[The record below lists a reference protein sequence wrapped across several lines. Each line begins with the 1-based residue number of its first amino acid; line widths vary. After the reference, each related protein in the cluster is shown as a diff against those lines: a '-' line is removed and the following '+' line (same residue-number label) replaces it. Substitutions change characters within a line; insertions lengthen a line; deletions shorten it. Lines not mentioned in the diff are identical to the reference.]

1 MHVDGVLTDI
11 SNDFLIF
18 LSSISAWTFVSL
30 FVVLMCSTSCDSSH
44 DTLSINKWRNKL
56 TWDAVRL
63 LECTHNN
70 KYTNMMCLNV
80 ESVATAA
87 VVFVWTCSLSSAN
100 IQSAQTNFTRGIKVA
115 TRYMKLKSY
124 SKIKC
129 VEKCF
134 DEKRHGRCSIAGYN
148 LATVQRFMRPWVKY
162 WFPIDNYEKEWP
174 SPVIYDCGQ

>member
-1 MHVDGVLTDI
+1 MLVDGVLTDI

-18 LSSISAWTFVSL
+18 LSSISTLKCVSIY
-30 FVVLMCSTSCDSSH
+30 VVLICSTSCDSSH
-44 DTLSINKWRNKL
+44 DSFSINKWQNRL

-63 LECTHNN
+63 LKCTHYN
-70 KYTNMMCLNV
+70 KYINMMCLNT

-87 VVFVWTCSLSSAN
+87 VVFVWTCSLSLAK
-100 IQSAQTNFTRGIKVA
+100 IQTAQTNFTRDIKVA
-115 TRYMKLKSY
+115 TSYMTLKSC

-148 LATVQRFMRPWVKY
+148 LATRTCYLSNDVQDDLLNTDDTYGVFL
-162 WFPIDNYEKEWP
+162 
-174 SPVIYDCGQ
+174 